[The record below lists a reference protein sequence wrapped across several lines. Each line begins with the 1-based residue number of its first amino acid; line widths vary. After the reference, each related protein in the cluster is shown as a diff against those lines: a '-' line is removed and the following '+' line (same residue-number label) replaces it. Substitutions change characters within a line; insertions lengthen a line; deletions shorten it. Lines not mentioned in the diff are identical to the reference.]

1 MDLRVGAGEIFGL
14 LGPNG
19 AGKTTTIGMLTT
31 RVVPT
36 AGRAFVDGIDV
47 GVSPTRVKQRIGVVA
62 QTNTLDRSITV
73 RENLY
78 YHGRYFGL
86 SRQVAR
92 ERSDELLDRFR
103 LADKRDDRPDHL
115 SGGMAQRLLVARAL
129 VHRPAVLFLDEP
141 TTGLDPQSRIALWD
155 LLREFHAEGQTIL
168 LTTHYMDEADALCDR
183 VAIMDE
189 GRILALDTPAAL
201 MRSLPGSATVEVTVR
216 GSGSGSGSGSGDG
229 HGAALQEVP
238 GVVRVEWL
246 AAPAGGPD
254 PSATPGATN
263 GAAVAAV
270 QDAAVAR
277 LRLYVEADPAELVG
291 PVVALLAARGASVA
305 DLALGAPSLE
315 DVFISLTGREL
326 R

>member
-1 MDLRVGAGEIFGL
+1 MRDLIETRALEKTYRNGFRAVNGVDLRVGAGEIFGL

-189 GRILALDTPAAL
+189 GRILALDTPAELKRSVDADTVVAVSAVGDLHRLAAAL
-201 MRSLPGSATVEVTVR
+201 RANQPASRADVADGTVRVFANDTSGLLPGIV
-216 GSGSGSGSGSGDG
+216 
-229 HGAALQEVP
+229 
-238 GVVRVEWL
+238 
-246 AAPAGGPD
+246 
-254 PSATPGATN
+254 
-263 GAAVAAV
+263 
-270 QDAAVAR
+270 
-277 LRLYVEADPAELVG
+277 
-291 PVVALLAARGASVA
+291 LLAEREGIPIVDISVVE
-305 DLALGAPSLE
+305 PSLE
-315 DVFISLTGREL
+315 TVFIALTGREL
-326 R
+326 RE